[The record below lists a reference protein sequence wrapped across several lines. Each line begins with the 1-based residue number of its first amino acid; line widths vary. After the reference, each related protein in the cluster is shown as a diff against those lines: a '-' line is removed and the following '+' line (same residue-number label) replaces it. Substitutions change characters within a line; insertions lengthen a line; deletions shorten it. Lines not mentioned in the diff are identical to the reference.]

1 MKLPKFIRENLLLKM
16 TSLNA
21 GVIGVRLIVSL
32 FIQRLLAEMVGE
44 TGIAKIGQL
53 RNLLQMLTSLASVG
67 IFTGVVKYISE
78 YKDDKE
84 QLQKLFSTAFV
95 FTLLGSGILVP
106 LLFLTADIVSEKLFT
121 SNEYAY
127 IIKLVAI
134 IVPSIALFKIF
145 NGVVNGLSLYKK
157 FAKIDLIGYLFSAGI
172 LVYFLIEYN
181 IEGALIAIAITPL
194 IQLVILLF
202 LFFSTLK
209 EYIQFKKLQFKLPMA
224 KSLLAFSIMSFFSTV
239 LLNYVEMDIRT
250 MIINK
255 ISETD
260 AGIWTA
266 MTNVSKNYMV
276 FSGAIFSLYVL
287 PKFSGIYNEKDFK
300 IELFSIY
307 KTLLPLFGLGMI
319 LVYLLRDFLIQ
330 VVYPDFTA
338 MAPLF
343 KWQLLGDFIKLAS
356 MILAHQF
363 LAKKLVINFVF
374 TEVMSLALF
383 FGLAHY
389 FTTIYGVEGVVIA
402 HFVRYI
408 AYFLVVLFLVFRY
421 FRKQKKKTKL

>member
-1 MKLPKFIRENLLLKM
+1 LKLPKFIRENLLLKM

-239 LLNYVEMDIRT
+239 LLNYVEINIRT

>member
-1 MKLPKFIRENLLLKM
+1 M

-53 RNLLQMLTSLASVG
+53 RNLIQMLTSLASVG

-78 YKDDKE
+78 YKNDKE

-106 LLFLTADIVSEKLFT
+106 LLFFTADIVSEKLFT
-121 SNEYAY
+121 SNEYGY

-157 FAKIDLIGYLFSAGI
+157 FAKIDLIGYLFSAGM

-194 IQLVILLF
+194 IQLVILLC

-224 KSLLAFSIMSFFSTV
+224 KSLLAFSVMSFFSTV
-239 LLNYVEMDIRT
+239 LLSYVEIDIRT

-330 VVYPDFTA
+330 LVYPDFTA

-374 TEVMSLALF
+374 TEVLSLALF

>member
-239 LLNYVEMDIRT
+239 LLNYVEINIRT

-421 FRKQKKKTKL
+421 FRKQKVKSKE